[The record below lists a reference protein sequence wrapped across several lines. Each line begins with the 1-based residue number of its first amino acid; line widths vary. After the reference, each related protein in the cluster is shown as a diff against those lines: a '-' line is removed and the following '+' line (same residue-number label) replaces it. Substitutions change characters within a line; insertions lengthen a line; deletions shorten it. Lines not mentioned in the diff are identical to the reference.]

1 MTDTPPRPRAILF
14 DWDNTLVDNWGA
26 IHAALNSALSA
37 MGQGTWTVAETRQR
51 VRKSLRDSFPEMF
64 GERWHEARDIFYR
77 SFAASHLETLKPID
91 GAGELLAA
99 LAGEGLYLGV
109 VSNKMGDYL
118 RREADH
124 LGWTGYFSRLI
135 GAMDADQDKP
145 AVAPVELALDG
156 SGIQRS
162 QEVWFVGDADIDIE
176 CAKNAGLTAVI
187 LHRENESRIKLAG
200 AAESGLKENLSLGG
214 CMELAQLVQDLYRP
228 TSNIE
233 ESLK

>member
-1 MTDTPPRPRAILF
+1 MTGAPPRPRAILF

-26 IHAALNSALSA
+26 IHAALNSTLSA
-37 MGQGTWTVAETRQR
+37 MGQDTWTDAQTRQR
-51 VRKSLRDSFPEMF
+51 VQKSLRDSFPEMF

-77 SFAASHLETLKPID
+77 SFAASHLETLKPIG
-91 GAGELLAA
+91 GAGEMLAA

-124 LGWTGYFSRLI
+124 LGWTGYFAKLI

-156 SGIQRS
+156 SLIARGP
-162 QEVWFVGDADIDIE
+162 EVWFVGDADIDIE
-176 CAKNAGLTAVI
+176 CAQNAGLTAVI
-187 LHRENESRIKLAG
+187 LHRDNESPHTSGG
-200 AAESGLKENLSLGG
+200 AKENGLEENLTLGG

-228 TSNIE
+228 TSSTE
-233 ESLK
+233 EF